1 MLVLSRK
8 IAETI
13 VVDDRIRI
21 KVLRIN
27 RNTISVGIEAPRDVS
42 VWRGELAP
50 SALAD
55 AAGERTPTSELASER
70 EWTRSA

>member
-50 SALAD
+50 STPVD
-55 AAGERTPTSELASER
+55 AARQRTPTSEIAAER
-70 EWTRSA
+70 ELTRSA